1 MSNFISLAGILVIV
15 GILFALSANKKA
27 INWRTVGVGLVA
39 QAVLALFFVKVPFGQ
54 TVLLKVSNVIQN
66 IMNYGNEGI
75 SFVWGSLADSTAP
88 TGMVF
93 FVQILLVIVFF
104 SALVSALTYLGV
116 IGFVIKIIGGI
127 IGKLMGTSKAESF
140 VAVSNVFM
148 GQTEAPVV
156 VGKYLPKM
164 TKSEIFVV
172 LVSGMGSV
180 SGAILVGYNLMG
192 VPMEALLLACALV
205 PFGSLLVAKLL
216 MPETEQGSDMVEL
229 DRKGDSNNIV
239 EAISKGTEDGMK
251 LALSVGAS
259 LIGIIAL
266 VALVNGVL
274 GLVGTSLEQIL
285 GYIFL
290 PFGFLMGLGADEAM
304 KAGQLLGMKLTLNEF
319 VAFLQYGEMAGE
331 LSERA
336 KLMTAISLTGF
347 ANFSSIGICTA
358 GLSIFAPEKRS
369 VIAGLAFKGMIAGAL
384 VSLLSALFVG
394 LFI

>member
-1 MSNFISLAGILVIV
+1 MERLISLAGILIIV
-15 GILFALSANKKA
+15 GLLFAFSSNRKE
-27 INWRTVGVGLVA
+27 INWRTIGVGITA
-39 QAVLALFFVKVPFGQ
+39 QALLALFFVKVPLGQ
-54 TVLLKVSNVIQN
+54 TILLNVSNGIQKV
-66 IMNYGNEGI
+66 MGYGNEGI
-75 SFVWGSLADSTAP
+75 SFVWGSLADGTAP

-93 FVQILLVIVFF
+93 FIQVLLIIVFF
-104 SALVSALTYLGV
+104 SALISALTYLGV
-116 IGFVIKIIGGI
+116 VGFIIKIVGGI

-148 GQTEAPVV
+148 GQTEAPIV
-156 VGKYLPKM
+156 VGKYLPRM
-164 TKSEIFVV
+164 TKSELFVV
-172 LVSGMGSV
+172 MVSGMGSV

-192 VPMEALLLACALV
+192 VPMEALLLACSLV

-216 MPETEQGSDMVEL
+216 MPETENGSDMVDI
-229 DRKGDSNNIV
+229 DRKGDSGNLV

-274 GLVGTSLEQIL
+274 GIVGISLEQIL
-285 GYIFL
+285 GYVFL
-290 PFGFLMGLGADEAM
+290 PFGYLMGLGADEAM

-319 VAFLQYGEMAGE
+319 VAFLDYGNMMDS
-331 LSERA
+331 LSDRA
-336 KLMTAISLTGF
+336 KLMIAVSLTGF
-347 ANFSSIGICTA
+347 ANFSSIGICTS
-358 GLSIFAPEKRS
+358 GLSIFAPEKRGL
-369 VIAGLAFKGMIAGAL
+369 IAGLAFKAMIAGAT